1 MIRLEVKEPPRA
13 RNPAANRSWDWRS
26 YATWSGDV

>member
-13 RNPAANRSWDWRS
+13 RNPAAIRSWDS
-26 YATWSGDV
+26 GAMQLDPAT